1 MKSLH
6 GTIITDGKTLENY
19 VVTYKDDHIVSLQP
33 KSEFKG
39 EAEKVD
45 GYIVPGFVDIHNHG
59 GYGGDFPSGNEEAS
73 RKAID
78 FHHRSGST
86 SIQASTVTA
95 DKETLLS
102 TLATMAKLAEEGLI
116 EGTHL
121 EGPFISIDKCGAQD
135 PRYIIEP
142 DMELVDEMVKVSKGY
157 LNTMTY
163 APEKKGAHDLVKHL
177 IKNDVTPSLGHTS
190 TEVDDAITSLETIAK
205 AYANTDSI
213 PTTTHTFNAMP
224 PINHRDPGP
233 IPPCMSKASKG
244 EMVLELIADGT
255 HINLTVIKAMFDSVG
270 AENIALITDAMA
282 AAGLKDGEY
291 KLGPQDVIV
300 KDSVARLKR
309 DGAIAGGTSTL
320 HSQIQLNVKN
330 GMALE
335 ELILSATAVPARI
348 IEQSRKLERKI
359 GTLSADAYADIVV
372 LDKYLELKQVIRR
385 GKEVD
390 IKA

>member
-6 GTIITDGKTLENY
+6 GTVITDGKTLEDH
-19 VVTYKDDHIVSLQP
+19 VVTYEDDHIVSVQP

-39 EAEKVD
+39 EAEKVE

-59 GYGGDFPSGNEEAS
+59 GYGGDFPSGDETAS
-73 RKAID
+73 RKAVD

-102 TLATMAKLAEEGLI
+102 TLATMAKLAEEELI
-116 EGTHL
+116 EGIHL

-142 DMELVDEMVKVSKGY
+142 DMEMVDEMVKVSKGY

-163 APEKKGAHDLVKHL
+163 APEKNGAHELVKHL

-190 TEVDDAITSLETIAK
+190 TEVVDAITSLETIAK
-205 AYANTDSI
+205 AYEGTYKV

-244 EMVLELIADGT
+244 NMVLELIADGT

-320 HSQIQLNVKN
+320 HSQIQLNAKN

-359 GTLSADAYADIVV
+359 GTLSTDAYADIVI
-372 LDKYLELKQVIRR
+372 LDKDLELRQVIRR
-385 GKEVD
+385 GKELD
-390 IKA
+390 LKA